1 MKRLTLALM
10 VLTVA
15 VGLILT
21 RGLPVGA
28 RLLDVARAFYQPVVA
43 GMIDQVTQTAV
54 YAHEAQFTGQ
64 ASVSVGG
71 SPYTFTTRNTSSGTP
86 IQKATQYVYERL
98 QTLGLNTIYHN
109 WSSSYCGLSNR
120 NVIGERPGQVTPN
133 EIVVISAHLD
143 DMPSN
148 GAAPGADDSAS
159 GTVGVLMAAE
169 ILSGYPFERTLR
181 FVFFTGEEQGLCG
194 SDEYAYAADQR
205 GDNIVAVYN
214 LDMIAWNAVDGPTLR
229 LHTRTTG
236 NPGYAADLAIAGVFT
251 NVVQAYG
258 LSGVLT
264 PIITADGDDGSDHWS
279 FWDCGYPAIMAIED
293 DYDDF
298 NDAYYHTANDSLNH
312 INLTYFTNFVKASV
326 GTAAHLARPRILSLP
341 PRAYLPLMRRA

>member
-1 MKRLTLALM
+1 MKRLTLALL
-10 VLTVA
+10 VLGVA
-15 VGLILT
+15 GGLLLVW
-21 RGLPVGA
+21 GSPVGA
-28 RLLDVARAFYQPVVA
+28 RLLDAPSAFYQPLVA
-43 GMIDQVTQTAV
+43 GMISQVTQTAV
-54 YAHEAQFTGQ
+54 YNYEAQFTGQ
-64 ASVSVGG
+64 TSVLVGG

-98 QTLGLNTIYHN
+98 QALGLNTTYHN
-109 WSSSYCGLSNR
+109 WSSSYCSLSNR

-143 DMPSN
+143 DMPSS
-148 GAAPGADDSAS
+148 GAAPGADDNAS
-159 GTVGVLMAAE
+159 GAVGVLMAAE

-214 LDMIAWNAVDGPTLR
+214 LDMIAYDSTGGPTLR
-229 LHTRTTG
+229 LHTRPTG
-236 NPGYAADLAIAGVFT
+236 NSGYAADLAIAGVFT

-279 FWDCGYPAIMAIED
+279 FWDYGYPAIMAIED
-293 DYDDF
+293 DYDDW
-298 NDAYYHTANDSLNH
+298 NTYYHTANDALNR

-326 GTAAHLARPRILSLP
+326 GTAAHLARPRIISLP
-341 PRAYLPLMRRA
+341 PRAYLPLVRRS